1 MNKVKNF
8 FKNFGKNFVQFWK
21 NFGHGFVN
29 AFTKVGAKKNFI
41 RFAKSNGSLSFW
53 LPVVAILLSFLLG
66 SIILACIGA
75 NPGRAIVSMF
85 QGSGILPK
93 ARYGG
98 GQSQFSD
105 FMKLLNNA
113 TPLVFASLAVSV
125 ALSCGMFNIGISGVM
140 VLSGFIS
147 TVAIGYSSLPHY
159 VARPLVI
166 LLSLLVGVAAGG
178 LVGFLKYKFNIN
190 EVVQAIMFNYTF
202 MYTTNYFIYKFFLN
216 PVTRSSN
223 TISNVARL
231 TLTNVKAGNV
241 RIDVPLGFFLLIITA
256 VLLYIFL
263 NRTKDGFEL
272 RAVGLNAK
280 CAEYAGIS
288 VKKNV
293 ILAMAISGGLA
304 GMAGATYFLG
314 STNTIKPEVLPS
326 TGFDAIA
333 VCLLGGSNPIGIF
346 LASLLISGV
355 TTGGTYMQA
364 RAGVSTQVPS
374 LIIGI
379 MLTFAACTAFM
390 KYYIQKVSLNMEE
403 DLKKEGLL

>member
-1 MNKVKNF
+1 MNKIKEFFVKFGHGFVKFWVNF
-8 FKNFGKNFVQFWK
+8 A
-21 NFGHGFVN
+21 HGFVN
-29 AFTKVGAKKNFI
+29 AFTPLGAKKNFI
-41 RFAKSNGSLSFW
+41 KFSKSKGALSFV
-53 LPVVAILLSFLLG
+53 LPIVAILLSFLLG
-66 SIILACIGA
+66 SIILAIIGA
-75 NPGRAIVSMF
+75 NPGKAIVSMF

-125 ALSCGMFNIGISGVM
+125 ALSAGMFNIGISGVM
-140 VLSGFIS
+140 ILSGFIS
-147 TVAIGYSSLPHY
+147 YVTVGYTALPSV

-166 LLSLLVGVAAGG
+166 LISLVVGALAGS
-178 LVGFLKYKFNIN
+178 LVGFLKYRFNIN

-202 MYTTNYFIYKFFLN
+202 MYTSNYFIYKFFLN
-216 PVTRSSN
+216 PETRSSN
-223 TISNVARL
+223 TISAASRL
-231 TLTNVKAGNV
+231 TLTNLKVGNI
-241 RIDVPLGFFLLIITA
+241 RIDLPLGFFLLIVVAII
-256 VLLYIFL
+256 VYVFL
-263 NRTKDGFEL
+263 NKTKDGFEL
-272 RAVGLNAK
+272 RAVGLNSR

-293 ILAMAISGGLA
+293 VLAMAISGGLA
-304 GMAGATYFLG
+304 GLAGATYFLG
-314 STNTIKPEVLPS
+314 STNTIKPELLPS

-346 LASLLISGV
+346 LASLLISGM

-364 RAGVSTQVPS
+364 RAQVSTQVPS

-390 KYYIQKVSLNMEE
+390 KYYIQKVSLNMED